1 MSTVSGLD
9 IANNV
14 EREWRDRLEAAVK
27 AEREN
32 VSEELIRL
40 RGEAGV
46 LIGLLQAA
54 LQIIETVDGE
64 DDGECNQLME
74 LQNKIVYAIRARSQ
88 S

>member
-1 MSTVSGLD
+1 MSTVSGLE

-14 EREWRDRLEAAVK
+14 EREWRDRLEAAVT
-27 AEREN
+27 AEREK

-54 LQIIETVDGE
+54 LQVIETVDG
-64 DDGECNQLME
+64 DDTEECNRLME